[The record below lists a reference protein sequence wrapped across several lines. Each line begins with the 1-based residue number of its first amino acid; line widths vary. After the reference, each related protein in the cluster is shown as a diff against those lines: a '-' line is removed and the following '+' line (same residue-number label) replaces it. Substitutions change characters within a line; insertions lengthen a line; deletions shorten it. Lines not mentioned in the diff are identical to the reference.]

1 MLRARAVLSI
11 AVALALAG
19 PVAHAAQ
26 VRVPALDGARL
37 TVRLVYAG
45 DTARQVMGFAADEW
59 ATAYTNLSL
68 DTAQTLTLPA
78 TADIAADAATCYRFT
93 VRASGAR
100 GYERCVQIAD
110 SAEVQELAT
119 LDGAATIAPG
129 SVLAERLPPDPSAAA
144 DGLLVG
150 TLGGEYVLSAAPP
163 GTGGGTTDLSVSY
176 TAGAVT
182 VASSTGADAVL
193 GPAVAGV
200 SAGIVTAAD
209 ATRIAGAIQ
218 SETDP
223 LYVVSPA
230 AGISSTQI
238 TQWGTAY
245 GWGDHGAEGYLTA
258 ETDAAALAAIGD
270 LGPGDVGAEPAGVS
284 AADITDA
291 TTAGRAVLTAA
302 DAAAQ
307 RDAIGTDAAG
317 SARPPSAHAASH
329 AAAGSDPITPADIG
343 AATAAQGALAESA
356 VQPGGLTDVI
366 ELPMSAVGAALSA
379 GDTVPAWVP
388 YPGTI
393 TAVHLTCSTAP
404 SASAAVFDVVR
415 AATWGAAA
423 SSVLAADISL
433 GAGVTETT
441 GTVTAGAVT
450 AGDYLAGTV
459 ETADAGAAAR
469 GCILSIIITRAAP

>member
-11 AVALALAG
+11 AVGLALAG

-37 TVRLVYAG
+37 TVRLVYAA
-45 DTARQVMGFAADEW
+45 DTDRQVMGFAATEW

-78 TADIAADAATCYRFT
+78 TAEIAADAATCYRFT

-129 SVLAERLPPDPSAAA
+129 SVLAERLPPDPSAEA
-144 DGLLVG
+144 DGRWITSSDGAWVA
-150 TLGGEYVLSAAPP
+150 TDEPP
-163 GTGGGTTDLSVSY
+163 GGTTDLSVSY
-176 TAGAVT
+176 TAGTVT

-193 GPAVAGV
+193 VPAVEGV
-200 SAGIVTAAD
+200 SAGVVTAAQ
-209 ATRIAGAIQ
+209 AARIAGAIQ

-223 LYVVSPA
+223 LYVLSPA

-245 GWGDHGAEGYLTA
+245 GWGDHGAAGYLTA
-258 ETDAAALAAIGD
+258 ESDTAALAAIGA

-307 RDAIGTDAAG
+307 RAALGTDAAG
-317 SARPPSAHAASH
+317 AARPPSAHAASH
-329 AAAGSDPITPADIG
+329 ATDGADPITPADIG

-356 VQPGGLTDVI
+356 VQPSSLTDVI

-404 SASAAVFDVVR
+404 GVSAAVFDAVR

-423 SSVLAADISL
+423 SSVLSGDISL
-433 GAGVTETT
+433 GAGATETT

-469 GCILSIIITRAAP
+469 GCILSIIITRAEP